1 MLPEILK
8 IGPVT
13 IYSYGLMAAL
23 GFLLCGYLL
32 ERELLRVGRDKE
44 LAGSIIIAAIVGGIV
59 GSKIYYL
66 VQNPAL
72 LVEDFWGNVFS
83 GAGLVWYGGA
93 IGGLLAVS
101 WWIRRKKLPFL
112 LAADLIGPLL
122 LLGQGMGRIGCFLSG
137 DGCYGPPSDVPWAMA
152 FPKGVVPTLERV
164 HPTPLYDTLLLFSL
178 FLILWSVRKKKK
190 PAGTMFGLFAVCMGA
205 ERFTT
210 EFWRTDPKY
219 IFGFLS
225 EAQLISILLFITGAV
240 LIFYVN
246 FIKKQ
251 KN

>member
-1 MLPEILK
+1 
-8 IGPVT
+8 
-13 IYSYGLMAAL
+13 MAAL

-32 ERELLRVGRDKE
+32 ERELMRVGRNRE
-44 LAGSIIIAAIVGGIV
+44 LAGSIIIAAIIGGIV

-66 VQNPAL
+66 LQNPDL
-72 LVEDFWGNVFS
+72 LIEDFWGNVFS

-93 IGGLLAVS
+93 IGGFLAVT
-101 WWIRRKKLPFL
+101 WWINRKKVPFL
-112 LAADLIGPLL
+112 LVADLMGPLL
-122 LLGQGMGRIGCFLSG
+122 LLGQGMGRVGCFLAG

-164 HPTPLYDTLLLFSL
+164 HPTPLYDTLLLTGL
-178 FLILWSVRKKKK
+178 FLILWSVRKKNW
-190 PAGTMFGLFAVCMGA
+190 PAGTMFGLFAVGMGI
-205 ERFTT
+205 ERFIT

-225 EAQLISILLFITGAV
+225 EAQIISILLFLLGLSIILYV
-240 LIFYVN
+240 HIF
-246 FIKKQ
+246 KKQ